1 MHTSVGYLVS
11 TWLGGTVCWIEV
23 KVAVLCAH
31 QYMLWNQLL
40 MKILINVWYFKHQI
54 LTWICSEPY
63 LKHQKLRKTLIRS
76 RVHGMYWCAHK
87 TATLTSIQH
96 TVIGGSLRVQN
107 WMQKILKSHRPIS
120 ADSWPASSP
129 YQIVQWF
136 PTIIFCVVVAST
148 AIKQPQVSFFVS

>member
-1 MHTSVGYLVS
+1 MGYS
-11 TWLGGTVCWIEV
+11 FIW
-23 KVAVLCAH
+23 
-31 QYMLWNQLL
+31 
-40 MKILINVWYFKHQI
+40 
-54 LTWICSEPY
+54 PY
-63 LKHQKLRKTLIRS
+63 LFNWHLRVGIWCLKYQKLSKTLIRS
-76 RVHGMYWCAHK
+76 RFHGMYWCAHK

-136 PTIIFCVVVAST
+136 PTIIFLCR
-148 AIKQPQVSFFVS
+148 